1 MLSSNIFLIL
11 QIYSVLQY
19 FPNSIVFR
27 LIRDENKYPEWIPSY
42 VLISFQTALRAY
54 CLRIFILVYVH
65 DSLVERLGAP
75 AMTGQLRHLC
85 DLLLADANACGA
97 GGSVASQSQPQASP
111 QSSFSRLI
119 EALAELLFRRAI
131 VPIDRFLLTLLLR
144 NYEGSESSSTLSSVP
159 LRLTHIPV
167 LLLLDC

>member
-1 MLSSNIFLIL
+1 
-11 QIYSVLQY
+11 
-19 FPNSIVFR
+19 
-27 LIRDENKYPEWIPSY
+27 
-42 VLISFQTALRAY
+42 
-54 CLRIFILVYVH
+54 
-65 DSLVERLGAP
+65 
-75 AMTGQLRHLC
+75 MTGQLRHLC

-144 NYEGSESSSTLSSVP
+144 NYEGSDSNSTLSLPGLLSSQFSCYSAVN
-159 LRLTHIPV
+159 LLHV
-167 LLLLDC
+167 LCALDFV